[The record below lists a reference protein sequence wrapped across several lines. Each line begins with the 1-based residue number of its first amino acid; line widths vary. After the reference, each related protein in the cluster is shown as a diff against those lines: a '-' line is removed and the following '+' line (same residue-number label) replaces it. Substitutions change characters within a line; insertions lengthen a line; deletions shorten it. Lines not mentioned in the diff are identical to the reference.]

1 MKDNFK
7 QIKVN
12 FRDENKRPTSTS
24 LNFNICYF
32 FCECI
37 IRLNGQSK
45 SDIERKVIEITIQKM
60 VNDYSKRLEL
70 SKNRIE
76 QELLK
81 DSNRMILEYD
91 KALKN
96 KISKMKQSS

>member
-1 MKDNFK
+1 MVVDGM
-7 QIKVN
+7 VGCL
-12 FRDENKRPTSTS
+12 R
-24 LNFNICYF
+24 
-32 FCECI
+32 
-37 IRLNGQSK
+37 QSK
-45 SDIERKVIEITIQKM
+45 SVLERKVIEITIQKM

-70 SKNRIE
+70 SKDRIE

-96 KISKMKQSS
+96 KIRKMKQSS

>member
-1 MKDNFK
+1 
-7 QIKVN
+7 
-12 FRDENKRPTSTS
+12 
-24 LNFNICYF
+24 
-32 FCECI
+32 
-37 IRLNGQSK
+37 
-45 SDIERKVIEITIQKM
+45 M

>member
-1 MKDNFK
+1 
-7 QIKVN
+7 
-12 FRDENKRPTSTS
+12 
-24 LNFNICYF
+24 
-32 FCECI
+32 
-37 IRLNGQSK
+37 
-45 SDIERKVIEITIQKM
+45 M

-91 KALKN
+91 KALKT
-96 KISKMKQSS
+96 KSAK